1 MVKFLLET
9 PRGQDHVHLF
19 TVTSLVPSTGPERK
33 VVLDKSLS
41 RGCFWMG
48 ETETQIEGKQRE
60 TETHKERRKLV
71 CGGRRRWSGE
81 PAGPWRLYIFQPQT
95 PWPLA
100 SEGAGCIW
108 IWYPV
113 GAASDRH
120 FRKMNHSC
128 VQSRFI
134 GWLLC
139 SNPQSH
145 FLLLDR
151 ILLVRDRGGADC
163 FFLSHCV
170 TLGESWPRCRLPLM
184 DPPPPATT
192 QQHPLLLLPAP
203 RPWAPGVLLPSQPSP
218 TCHPPGPQGCPLG
231 IARLQEKVFA
241 LPSVAFLLGLPRE
254 EAYVAPSF
262 FL

>member
-1 MVKFLLET
+1 
-9 PRGQDHVHLF
+9 
-19 TVTSLVPSTGPERK
+19 
-33 VVLDKSLS
+33 
-41 RGCFWMG
+41 MG

-81 PAGPWRLYIFQPQT
+81 PGGPWRLYIFQPQT

-184 DPPPPATT
+184 DPPPARHHPTT
-192 QQHPLLLLPAP
+192 PLAAP
-203 RPWAPGVLLPSQPSP
+203 PSP
-218 TCHPPGPQGCPLG
+218 TAMGTWGSAPFPAIPH
-231 IARLQEKVFA
+231 
-241 LPSVAFLLGLPRE
+241 LPSSRATGMSPWHGPFAGEGLRSTKRGFP
-254 EAYVAPSF
+254 VGTSPGGGVCCT
-262 FL
+262 